1 MSNSFSKPCIAVIG
15 LGYVGLPLA
24 IEFSKFF
31 RVIGF
36 DINSKKI
43 ISLKKGI
50 DENLEIKNID
60 FKKKNIL
67 FTNNPNTLHEASF
80 FIICVPTPI
89 LPNFKPDLSYIINA
103 TKLVGGFL
111 KKGDLVIYESTV
123 FPGCTEDICNP
134 ILERISKLKINKD
147 YILGYSPERIN
158 PGDKKRKLTK
168 IAKVISASSK
178 VGLIKI
184 YKIYSKVIKAKIY
197 KATSIKVAEAS
208 KILENVQRSLN
219 ISLINEVS
227 VIFKKMNINTKEV
240 IEAART
246 KWNFMDYRP
255 GLVGGH
261 CIAVDPYYLS
271 YKAKELGVSSKLI
284 LSGQEIN
291 ESIPKLISDKILKI
305 LSYKKRIHHKIL
317 ILGVTFKENCPDLRD
332 SKVINIID
340 NLSNKKNQIFIFDP
354 WTKKESLKKTVNK
367 KIIFLDQL
375 NINSKFD
382 VLIIAVR
389 HKIFKK
395 IGIKKIKN
403 LLKKDGY
410 IYDVKNFFH
419 QKYSNETL

>member
-67 FTNNPNTLHEASF
+67 FTNNPNALHEASF

-103 TKLVGGFL
+103 TKLVGRFL
-111 KKGDLVIYESTV
+111 KKDDLVIYESTV

-354 WTKKESLKKTVNK
+354 WIKKESLKKTLNK

-375 NINSKFD
+375 NVNSKFD
-382 VLIIAVR
+382 VIIIAVR

-419 QKYSNETL
+419 HKYSNETL

>member
-67 FTNNPNTLHEASF
+67 FTNNPNALHEASF

-111 KKGDLVIYESTV
+111 KKDDIVIYESTV

-354 WTKKESLKKTVNK
+354 WTKKESLKKTLNK

-382 VLIIAVR
+382 VIIIAVR

>member
-36 DINSKKI
+36 DINPKKI

-50 DENLEIKNID
+50 DENLEIKNVD

-67 FTNNPNTLHEASF
+67 FTNNPNALHEASF

-111 KKGDLVIYESTV
+111 KKDDLVIYESTV

-208 KILENVQRSLN
+208 KIIENVQRSLN

-227 VIFKKMNINTKEV
+227 VIFKKMKINTKEV

-305 LSYKKRIHHKIL
+305 LSYKKRSNHKIL

-354 WTKKESLKKTVNK
+354 WTKKESLKKKLNK

-375 NINSKFD
+375 NINNKFD
-382 VLIIAVR
+382 VIIIAVR

>member
-1 MSNSFSKPCIAVIG
+1 MSNSFSKPCISVIG

-50 DENLEIKNID
+50 DENLEIKNND

-67 FTNNPNTLHEASF
+67 FTNNPNALNETSV

-89 LPNFKPDLSYIINA
+89 LRNFKPDLSYIINA
-103 TKLVGGFL
+103 TKLVGRFL
-111 KKGDLVIYESTV
+111 KKDDLVIYESTV

-168 IAKVISASSK
+168 IIKVISASSK
-178 VGLIKI
+178 AGLIKI
-184 YKIYSKVIKAKIY
+184 NKIYSKVIKAKIY
-197 KATSIKVAEAS
+197 KAASIKVAEAS

-240 IEAART
+240 IDAART

-305 LSYKKRIHHKIL
+305 LNYKKRSNHKIL

-332 SKVINIID
+332 SKVLNIID
-340 NLSNKKNQIFIFDP
+340 DLSNKKNQIFIFDP
-354 WTKKESLKKTVNK
+354 WTKKESLKKRLNK

-375 NINSKFD
+375 NINYKFD
-382 VLIIAVR
+382 VIIIAVR

-395 IGIKKIKN
+395 IGIKKIRN

-419 QKYSNETL
+419 QRHSNETL